1 MSRAGGQLPLS
12 VFGARADAAASER
25 KNLDGF
31 FSVALFMVIIVVV
44 LVALMVGTRIYSRL
58 NAQQSSMDSSRLSM
72 NLLVNNVRA
81 NDALDAIEVGQGPE
95 GDALVL
101 VERLRSG
108 TYETR
113 IYLYQGHVVE
123 QYAVAAKPYE
133 PEKATPIV
141 PSETF
146 SFSFE
151 DGLLTITT
159 DAGSAEVALRS
170 VRGGA

>member
-1 MSRAGGQLPLS
+1 
-12 VFGARADAAASER
+12 
-25 KNLDGF
+25 
-31 FSVALFMVIIVVV
+31 
-44 LVALMVGTRIYSRL
+44 
-58 NAQQSSMDSSRLSM
+58 
-72 NLLVNNVRA
+72 
-81 NDALDAIEVGQGPE
+81 
-95 GDALVL
+95 VL